1 MPGRRDRRSGQ
12 GRQTARP
19 GRRIKG
25 RCRQGDADPPA
36 VVPTDRTCRRTRC
49 GLNAEA
55 CGQSAAAGVLAGAR
69 RGLDDLQAP
78 QPSSRPANRYP
89 DRYFGRS
96 GRHER
101 ARTGDRQ
108 GSGRGANGRNR
119 VRPQCGNER
128 PGLCGPGRRG
138 HSCRTSR
145 HRKRARLL
153 RGSGSCG
160 PWRYGCDRDFD
171 PLDPAQ
177 RQVVVASAFQSSGII
192 HLTLE
197 LVQMIDRKNR
207 YGRTA
212 ARINDADGLARR
224 PSSTTVDIHAHIVVP
239 QAAKLAQ
246 PHVDISRVPLAY
258 FSDAYSKEINAQ
270 QEKDVGEVMTTIDRR
285 LRDLDGM
292 GIDIQVVAPAPGQNY
307 YTVDAKIA
315 EQAHRLA
322 NDGVAEFCSRKPD
335 RFVGLGVVTLQEPEI
350 AVRELDYI
358 MNDLKLRGV
367 EILTNVDG
375 QELSDPKFRAFFAK
389 AEQLG
394 AFIMMHPNG
403 FTHGDRLTHY
413 YLNNVLG
420 NPLETTLALH
430 NLIFSGTLARFPDLK
445 LMAVHGGG
453 YLPGY
458 SGRIDHAWGAR
469 RDSHGEL
476 PLPPTTY
483 LRQVYLDTV
492 VFTYHQLA
500 YMIDVFGP
508 DRILMGTDYPFDMA
522 EFNPV
527 GHIAGVHGID
537 EATLAQIAGG
547 NAARVLGLD
556 L

>member
-1 MPGRRDRRSGQ
+1 
-12 GRQTARP
+12 
-19 GRRIKG
+19 
-25 RCRQGDADPPA
+25 
-36 VVPTDRTCRRTRC
+36 
-49 GLNAEA
+49 
-55 CGQSAAAGVLAGAR
+55 
-69 RGLDDLQAP
+69 
-78 QPSSRPANRYP
+78 
-89 DRYFGRS
+89 
-96 GRHER
+96 
-101 ARTGDRQ
+101 
-108 GSGRGANGRNR
+108 
-119 VRPQCGNER
+119 
-128 PGLCGPGRRG
+128 
-138 HSCRTSR
+138 
-145 HRKRARLL
+145 
-153 RGSGSCG
+153 
-160 PWRYGCDRDFD
+160 
-171 PLDPAQ
+171 
-177 RQVVVASAFQSSGII
+177 
-192 HLTLE
+192 
-197 LVQMIDRKNR
+197 MIDRKNR

-224 PSSTTVDIHAHIVVP
+224 PSSPTIDIHAHIVVP

-246 PHVDISRVPLAY
+246 PHVDIKRIPLAH
-258 FSDAYSKEINAQ
+258 FADAYSKEINAQ

-315 EQAHRLA
+315 ERAHRLA

-358 MNDLKLRGV
+358 MNDLQLRGV

-375 QELSDPKFRAFFAK
+375 QELSDEKFRPFFAR

-430 NLIFSGTLARFPDLK
+430 NLIFSGTLARFPELK

-469 RDSHGEL
+469 KDSHADL

-492 VFTYHQLA
+492 VFSYHQLA
-500 YMIDVFGP
+500 YLIDVFGP

-522 EFNPV
+522 EYNPV
-527 GHIAGVHGID
+527 GHIAGVQGMD
-537 EATLAQIAGG
+537 ELTLAQIAGG
-547 NAARVLGLD
+547 NAIRVLGLD